1 MVELVEEAGVLHG
14 YLENQLFSPNLERG
28 KQIIWARGAA
38 AAGRPYLARAAEEH
52 GGPHMPWFWQGDLQ
66 GGGVLNDMMCHS
78 LEVGRYLLTK
88 PGAPRD
94 SIRPVKVSAQIASLK
109 WSRPDYVKQL
119 RGTMTDKVDYG
130 KHPAEDWARAC
141 VTYVDEAGTPLI
153 VEATTSW
160 SFVGAGLR
168 LSMELLGPEYS
179 MSVSTLDGGT
189 KVFFSRHLQEQQ
201 AGEDLIEKQNAEQ
214 GLMPIVG
221 NEAAEYGYEN
231 ENRAFTRSFLDGIQP
246 ELNFHAGRDVTEL
259 LMACYMSAEEERV
272 IEWKPANLQV
282 VRAAAGQ
289 AIGSAIIPPMT
300 ASNRCH
306 RVYSSWIASGNAQ
319 MPMLTAAEKADGW
332 KLMFDGKSLAGWRG
346 YKDEKA
352 PGGWRAFDGELVRLG
367 GGGDL
372 MTVEQYGDFEM
383 RFEWKITEYG
393 NSGVIYR
400 IATTEPYPWHTGP
413 EYQVLDNGHHP
424 DGKNAITSSGSN
436 YAVNSR

>member
-1 MVELVEEAGVLHG
+1 MAGRLGVGFIGSGFMTRFHIRSWEAVRDADIRGIYSPTRANAEDAAALARSLRVGDARAFDSIEAMVADPSIDCVWLCGPNFARVDNMERIVAAIKKGAKLTGVACEKPLGRNAAEAARMVELVEEAGVLHG
-14 YLENQLFSPNLERG
+14 NLENQLISPNLERG

-119 RGTMTDKVDYG
+119 RGTMTAKVDYG

-141 VTYVDEAGTPLI
+141 VTYVDDAGTPLI

-231 ENRAFTRSFLDGIQP
+231 ENRAFTRSFLDGVQP

-272 IEWKPANLQV
+272 IEWKPANLKSYV
-282 VRAAAGQ
+282 
-289 AIGSAIIPPMT
+289 PPP
-300 ASNRCH
+300 AR
-306 RVYSSWIASGNAQ
+306 R
-319 MPMLTAAEKADGW
+319 
-332 KLMFDGKSLAGWRG
+332 
-346 YKDEKA
+346 
-352 PGGWRAFDGELVRLG
+352 
-367 GGGDL
+367 
-372 MTVEQYGDFEM
+372 
-383 RFEWKITEYG
+383 
-393 NSGVIYR
+393 
-400 IATTEPYPWHTGP
+400 
-413 EYQVLDNGHHP
+413 
-424 DGKNAITSSGSN
+424 
-436 YAVNSR
+436 

>member
-1 MVELVEEAGVLHG
+1 MAGRLGVGFIGSGFMTRFHIRSWEAVRDADIRGIYSPTRANAEDAAALARSLRVGDARAFDSIEAMVADPSIDCVWLCGPNFARVDNMERIVAAIEKGARLTGVACEKPLGRNAAEAARMVELVEEAGVLHG

-119 RGTMTDKVDYG
+119 RGTMTAKVDYG

-141 VTYVDEAGTPLI
+141 VTYVDDAGTPLI

-231 ENRAFTRSFLDGIQP
+231 ENRAFTRSFLDGVQP

-259 LMACYMSAEEERV
+259 LMACYMSAEEERI
-272 IEWKPANLQV
+272 IEWKPANLKSYV
-282 VRAAAGQ
+282 
-289 AIGSAIIPPMT
+289 PPP
-300 ASNRCH
+300 AR
-306 RVYSSWIASGNAQ
+306 R
-319 MPMLTAAEKADGW
+319 
-332 KLMFDGKSLAGWRG
+332 
-346 YKDEKA
+346 
-352 PGGWRAFDGELVRLG
+352 
-367 GGGDL
+367 
-372 MTVEQYGDFEM
+372 
-383 RFEWKITEYG
+383 
-393 NSGVIYR
+393 
-400 IATTEPYPWHTGP
+400 
-413 EYQVLDNGHHP
+413 
-424 DGKNAITSSGSN
+424 
-436 YAVNSR
+436 